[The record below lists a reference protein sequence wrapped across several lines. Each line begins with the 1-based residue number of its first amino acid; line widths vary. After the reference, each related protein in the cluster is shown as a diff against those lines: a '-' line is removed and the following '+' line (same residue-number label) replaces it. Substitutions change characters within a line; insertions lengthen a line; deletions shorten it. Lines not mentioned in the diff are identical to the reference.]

1 MPGRR
6 KEFNLWEKRKPP
18 MMECFAG
25 SPTAKQQN
33 KRSQK
38 NIIFMSHRQSMADHR
53 GWLMYAICSDIGFHV
68 FLRRIWF
75 SSLPKSVFLLSFLS
89 AVIIISLFLLILLL
103 LQLEQF
109 FLDMTVSSRVFI

>member
-25 SPTAKQQN
+25 SLTAKQQN

-68 FLRRIWF
+68 FCVGYGFPRFRNLF
-75 SSLPKSVFLLSFLS
+75 SCCHSY
-89 AVIIISLFLLILLL
+89 LLL
-103 LQLEQF
+103 L
-109 FLDMTVSSRVFI
+109 SSAFSC

>member
-1 MPGRR
+1 MLREAPGYAGRR
-6 KEFNLWEKRKPP
+6 KEFSLWEKRKPP

-53 GWLMYAICSDIGFHV
+53 GWLMYAICSDIGI
-68 FLRRIWF
+68 LSWLSCF
-75 SSLPKSVFLLSFLS
+75 SF
-89 AVIIISLFLLILLL
+89 A
-103 LQLEQF
+103 
-109 FLDMTVSSRVFI
+109 